1 MLSIKNLTAI
11 GGAGVNQI
19 KLKELLSLRNEIGQ
33 SNFIKTMFPPVEI
46 GSITL
51 VDQIVLLALAQLC
64 QPKVIVEV
72 GTYLGFTASLLA
84 MNTSAKIFSIDLPQS
99 AEIDNLSVE
108 QNSILVDGNENDNF
122 LRKKQAS
129 DGETYILELRDEER
143 GKITLIKKDSTAL
156 DFVEEFKGA
165 EFVFIDGGHERSIV
179 EKDTENARSI
189 VTEGVIVWHDYGS
202 GIHND
207 VTAFL
212 DSETERKIFHVQG
225 SLCAFEIVG

>member
-1 MLSIKNLTAI
+1 MSIKNLSAT
-11 GGAGVNQI
+11 GSAGVNQI
-19 KLKELLSLRNEIGQ
+19 KLKELLSLRNELGQ

-51 VDQIVLLALAQLC
+51 VDQIVLLALTQLC

-84 MNTSAKIFSIDLPQS
+84 MNTSARIFSIDLPQS

-108 QNSILVDGNENDNF
+108 ENSILFDASENDNF
-122 LRKKQAS
+122 LRKKQAI
-129 DGETYILELRDEER
+129 DGETYILDLPDEEK
-143 GKITLIKKDSTAL
+143 GKITLVKQDSTVL
-156 DFVEEFKGA
+156 DFVEQFKGA